1 MDEITTGMFD
11 VSELDPD
18 RTVVRCQT
26 QEEADLF
33 LDYLQDINV
42 WGKRHIESLKKQWCD
57 HGSSTCYHLS
67 QSKWCYDSWY
77 AQNYPEYKIIDFS
90 DIYKGCQQREMCDFA
105 YGFEELF
112 L

>member
-1 MDEITTGMFD
+1 MNEIESVMFD
-11 VSELDPD
+11 VSGLDPAC
-18 RTVVRCQT
+18 TVVRCRT

-42 WGKRHIESLKKQWCD
+42 WGKRHIETLKKQWCK
-57 HGSSTCYHLS
+57 HGSSACYHLS
-67 QSKWCYDSWY
+67 QPRYCYDSWY
-77 AQNYPEYKIIDFS
+77 VQNCPEYKIIDFS
-90 DIYKGCQQREMCDFA
+90 DIYKGCQQQEMCDFA